1 MLKIVRPLG
10 VNKTVLL
17 GVLSRPPQM
26 HYGREGQIRALL
38 FLSTRVQ
45 PVGAQGELPGPAIE
59 DAHMVYCDGAQAER
73 LADQPA
79 GASIYLEGRNREQR
93 IIDPCGKSHRVAY
106 VAANIVRQLGQANA
120 CDGANFVTLVG
131 TLLREPIPKFGADG
145 QLESVR
151 LRIATT
157 HRQFD
162 GPQDSPRYSREYHW
176 VNFYGRV
183 AEFVLAKA
191 HKDNL
196 VFVEGRNQPSRWHDT
211 EGLTHRSIT
220 IVGHYF
226 QLLHAEEKPLK
237 PPAPKPAE
245 LERPP
250 EVAFGY
256 DVQLPE
262 EDFSYS

>member
-1 MLKIVRPLG
+1 MRPLG

-26 HYGREGQIRALL
+26 HYGREGQVRALL
-38 FLSTRVQ
+38 FLTTRVQ

-59 DAHMVYCDGAQAER
+59 DAHMVYCEGAQAER
-73 LADQPA
+73 LVDQRA
-79 GASIYLEGRNREQR
+79 GATIYLEGRNREQR
-93 IIDPCGKSHRVAY
+93 IVDPAGKSHRLAY
-106 VAANIVRQLGQANA
+106 VAATIVRLQGA
-120 CDGANFVTLVG
+120 CGSAEGANFVTLVG
-131 TLLREPIPKFGADG
+131 TLLREPIPKFSADG
-145 QLESVR
+145 QLESVK

-157 HRQFD
+157 HRQYD
-162 GPQDSPRYSREYHW
+162 SSQDSPRYSHEYHW
-176 VNFYGRV
+176 VTYYGRV

-196 VFVEGRNQPSRWHDT
+196 VFVEGRNQPDRWQDG

-226 QLLHAEEKPLK
+226 QLLHAEEKPLM

-250 EVAFGY
+250 EAVYGY

-262 EDFSYS
+262 EDFSFS